1 MKIIKEPFM
10 RLEPEHFISV
20 TFETEVKDADSVR
33 ELIEKCAKNVLEREN
48 IPFDAEI
55 DARVVDAEEIRR
67 LNAEFRDKDAVTDVL
82 SFPMFDY
89 YNGAPREDLEPDP
102 ESGRVMLGDMVL
114 CYTRAC
120 EQAEEYGHSAA
131 RECGFLTTHSVLH
144 LLGYDHERGE
154 DDTARMRR
162 REKEYLEDIPGG
174 KLEEIPQKRCRR
186 DGHYAEYLR
195 LPELSRSAEYRTNDR
210 F

>member
-1 MKIIKEPFM
+1 MMARADFLPHHHGACIRQSSEKGEHKAFQHTECSHGRYSGF
-10 RLEPEHFISV
+10 RLSSDYHIDQHLANSV
-20 TFETEVKDADSVR
+20 KKLIAENGETFAQ
-33 ELIEKCAKNVLEREN
+33 
-48 IPFDAEI
+48 
-55 DARVVDAEEIRR
+55 IRR
-67 LNAEFRDKDAVTDVL
+67 LNAEFRDKDVVTDVL

-162 REKEYLEDIPGG
+162 REKEYLEAIG
-174 KLEEIPQKRCRR
+174 LTR
-186 DGHYAEYLR
+186 DDG
-195 LPELSRSAEYRTNDR
+195 
-210 F
+210 